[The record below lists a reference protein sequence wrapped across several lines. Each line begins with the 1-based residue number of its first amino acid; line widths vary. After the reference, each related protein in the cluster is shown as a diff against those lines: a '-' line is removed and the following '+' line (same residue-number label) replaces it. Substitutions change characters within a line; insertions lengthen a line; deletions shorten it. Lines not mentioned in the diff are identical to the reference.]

1 MIAPDAV
8 IKDVVFRSE
17 TLGLDLAR
25 GPSDGHLPVLDSGI
39 MAMVSIYRCLVEKSE
54 HQAHLFDF
62 MLGRLRDRAQFHR

>member
-8 IKDVVFRSE
+8 IKKVVFRSE

-39 MAMVSIYRCLVEKSE
+39 LAMVNHERRLICLKV
-54 HQAHLFDF
+54 
-62 MLGRLRDRAQFHR
+62 RAPG